1 MFVLKWIQNKSKKST
16 LHQSIQL
23 REEGKDKLAKIRTTK
38 QILAMC
44 YFQYLEER
52 GFLSQDKEY
61 LYGQLLSSVKQQF
74 EEPILIFLEMLKIFF
89 PAGLEISSTPTH
101 QEY

>member
-1 MFVLKWIQNKSKKST
+1 MDRQLVENEKVSFVFVLKWLQNKSKKST
-16 LHQSIQL
+16 LHQSIL
-23 REEGKDKLAKIRTTK
+23 SKDTTSKLAKITTPK

-61 LYGQLLSSVKQQF
+61 LYGQLLQSVKQ
-74 EEPILIFLEMLKIFF
+74 
-89 PAGLEISSTPTH
+89 
-101 QEY
+101 